1 MQELK
6 LLLHRSTLLRT
17 QGQKQDY
24 LDAMI
29 TMISMLL
36 KVQQTRSQLVEAEV
50 ESDSH
55 RLCVCVCVV
64 GGHAAS
70 EGVCTLRHSVR

>member
-36 KVQQTRSQLVEAEV
+36 KVQQTRSQLGEAEV
-50 ESDSH
+50 ESSDSD
-55 RLCVCVCVV
+55 RLCVCVV

-70 EGVCTLRHSVR
+70 EGVCALRYSVR